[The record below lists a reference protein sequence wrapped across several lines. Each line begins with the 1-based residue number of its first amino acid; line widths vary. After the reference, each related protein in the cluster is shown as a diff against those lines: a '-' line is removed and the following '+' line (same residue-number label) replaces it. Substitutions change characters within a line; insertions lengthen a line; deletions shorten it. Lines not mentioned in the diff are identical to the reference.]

1 MCILYYKTLFCSAKC
16 IAISKVKMS
25 FVFMTGWTSSPSPDE
40 ELLRAIGD
48 EMTKEILA
56 VSGM

>member
-1 MCILYYKTLFCSAKC
+1 MCILYCKTLFCSAKC

-25 FVFMTGWTSSPSPDE
+25 FVFMTGWTRSPSPDE

-48 EMTKEILA
+48 EMSEEIFG